1 MLISPDDV
9 ETLRP
14 EEKDAILDAMLGMA
28 WSDGEIHAD
37 EVDLLATV
45 TGFFTEKDVNELIKE
60 YKPDIE
66 RVGRKIASSDLG
78 PAGKKVML
86 RAMAYI
92 AAADEDLDEKEL
104 SFYRGCLRAFG
115 VAEPVREK
123 IEKQVRRE
131 VYTAMLRRKLF
142 GRELDDAA
150 RDELAKLKKRLEIGD
165 AEATEIEQQVQKSLA
180 KAKKA

>member
-1 MLISPDDV
+1 MMLTSE
-9 ETLRP
+9 ETGSLRP

-45 TGFFTEKDVNELIKE
+45 TGLFTEKDVNDLVKD

-86 RAMAYI
+86 RAHVTGVGNSNAV
-92 AAADEDLDEKEL
+92 AAHL
-104 SFYRGCLRAFG
+104 
-115 VAEPVREK
+115 
-123 IEKQVRRE
+123 
-131 VYTAMLRRKLF
+131 
-142 GRELDDAA
+142 
-150 RDELAKLKKRLEIGD
+150 
-165 AEATEIEQQVQKSLA
+165 
-180 KAKKA
+180 